1 MKHIV
6 FAHRKLSFGGGERV
20 MVEAVA
26 ALASLP
32 DVKVTVLFR
41 KDPER
46 QDVAQELRERNPQL
60 GEILHV
66 PGAVGAFLWLWRN
79 RPDVLVVCNHK
90 GVQRALRVLAWFGR
104 RIPTLVRVH
113 EHYLRH
119 LQKYRGIR
127 HLVDR
132 WIIDWAFED
141 AIRRHLGPQP
151 CVRIHPLYPR
161 KSRPLPEAGTRR
173 AARQALGLPETGL
186 LVGYV
191 GQIDRRKDPLAV
203 TRLAVALAAALKAPL
218 DLVFAGFE
226 SPDAA
231 AELEAA
237 APDLLTKG
245 VRLHRLGAQKDLDPV
260 FTALDLYVLA
270 SRNEGFFPLTLIEAL
285 EHGVPVLAPTVGGI
299 GSVLKEGEGGFL
311 IQRPDDRA
319 SVEEAP
325 LHEAAARVAPY
336 LQDPEAWED
345 QRRRAHAFGTALTQG
360 YDAAGKFR
368 EALSPWL

>member
-20 MVEAVA
+20 MVEEVA
-26 ALASLP
+26 ALAPLP
-32 DVKVTVLFR
+32 GVKVTVLFR
-41 KDPER
+41 KDPDR
-46 QDVAQELRERNPQL
+46 QDLAQELRERNPQL
-60 GEILHV
+60 GEILHI
-66 PGAVGAFLWLWRN
+66 PGAIGAFKWLWLN
-79 RPDVLVVCNHK
+79 RPDALVVCNHK
-90 GVQRALRVLAWFGR
+90 GVQRALRALAWFGR

-141 AIRRHLGPQP
+141 ALRGQLGPQP
-151 CVRIHPLYPR
+151 CVLIHPLYPR
-161 KSRPLPEAGTRR
+161 TPRPLPEAEARR
-173 AARQALGLPETGL
+173 AARRSLGLPETGL

-203 TRLAVALAAALKAPL
+203 TRLATALSESLKAPL
-218 DLVFAGFE
+218 DLVFAGHE
-226 SPDAA
+226 SPEAA
-231 AELEAA
+231 AELDAA
-237 APDLLTKG
+237 APALLARG
-245 VRLHRLGAQKDLDPV
+245 IRLHRLGAQQDLDPV

-270 SRNEGFFPLTLIEAL
+270 SRNEGFFPLTLIEAM
-285 EHGVPVLAPTVGGI
+285 EHGVPVVAPTVGGI
-299 GSVLKEGEGGFL
+299 GTVLKEGEGGFL
-311 IQRPDDRA
+311 IRRPDDRA
-319 SVEEAP
+319 SVQDAP
-325 LHEAAARVAPY
+325 LREVAARVAPV
-336 LQDPEAWED
+336 LQDPGAWED
-345 QRRRAHAFGTALTQG
+345 QRRKAHAFGVALTRD

>member
-1 MKHIV
+1 
-6 FAHRKLSFGGGERV
+6 
-20 MVEAVA
+20 MVEAVS
-26 ALASLP
+26 ALAMLP

-41 KDPER
+41 KEPDR
-46 QDVAQELRERNPQL
+46 QELAQELRERNPQL
-60 GEILHV
+60 GEILHI
-66 PGAVGAFLWLWRN
+66 PGAAGAFLWLWRN

-90 GVQRALRVLAWFGR
+90 GVQRALRALAWFGR

-113 EHYLRH
+113 EHYQRH

-141 AIRRHLGPQP
+141 AILRHLGPQP
-151 CVRIHPLYPR
+151 CIRIHPLYPR
-161 KSRPLPEAGTRR
+161 APRPRPEAEARR
-173 AARQALGLPETGL
+173 AARRSLGLPETGL

-203 TRLAVALAAALKAPL
+203 TRLAAALSEALKAPL
-218 DLVFAGFE
+218 DLVFAGRE
-226 SPDAA
+226 SPEAA

-237 APDLLTKG
+237 AAGLLARG
-245 VRLHRLGAQKDLDPV
+245 VRLHRLGTQKDLDPV

-285 EHGVPVLAPTVGGI
+285 EHGVPVVAPTVGGI
-299 GSVLKEGEGGFL
+299 GTVLQEGQGGFL
-311 IQRPDDRA
+311 LQRPDDRT
-319 SVEEAP
+319 SVPDAP
-325 LHEAAARVAPY
+325 LRDVAARVAPV

-345 QRRRAHAFGTALTQG
+345 QRRQAHAFGTALTRN
-360 YDAAGKFR
+360 YDAAAKFR
-368 EALSPWL
+368 EALAPWL

>member
-20 MVEAVA
+20 MVEEVA

-66 PGAVGAFLWLWRN
+66 PGVIGAFLWLWRN

-90 GVQRALRVLAWFGR
+90 GVQRALRALAWFGR

-127 HLVDR
+127 RLVDR

-237 APDLLTKG
+237 APGLLAKG

-319 SVEEAP
+319 SVGEAP

-345 QRRRAHAFGTALTQG
+345 QRQRAHAFGTALTQG